1 MATLRLTPYRFRMTN
16 TKTSPHNKQ
25 RDIKTLVATFMAL
38 TLLTAIGCRTTNVSS
53 KGGVVAVNEEFSIT
67 VPASTTVKQG
77 ADTTITIALNRGP
90 YFKRDV
96 ELKIKAEGIKL
107 TPSSILVKA
116 SDKPDLQIQ
125 ITATREAALGEYR
138 VSVSGT
144 PATGKQATTAFIVK
158 VVAQ

>member
-1 MATLRLTPYRFRMTN
+1 MGASINLKGSSTGT
-16 TKTSPHNKQ
+16 
-25 RDIKTLVATFMAL
+25 
-38 TLLTAIGCRTTNVSS
+38 VSND
-53 KGGVVAVNEEFSIT
+53 KGEFSIT
-67 VPASTTVKQG
+67 VPTSTTVKQG
-77 ADTTITIALNRGP
+77 ADTTITIALDRGP

-96 ELKIKAEGIKL
+96 ELEIKAEGIKL

-138 VSVSGT
+138 VAVSGT
-144 PATGKQATTAFIVK
+144 PATGKQASTSFIVK